1 MQGRMQLY
9 ESTVR
14 EYVFLPCLDTRASVV
29 MEHHW
34 LQVVYDKIVTLL
46 LYIVIFIFIL
56 IFDIVIVANKKSIF
70 VYIMIAY

>member
-1 MQGRMQLY
+1 MARMQGRMPLY

-34 LQVVYDKIVTLL
+34 LQVVYDKIVTLTLL
-46 LYIVIFIFIL
+46 LY
-56 IFDIVIVANKKSIF
+56 SI
-70 VYIMIAY
+70 

>member
-1 MQGRMQLY
+1 MARMQGRMPLY

-46 LYIVIFIFIL
+46 LYIVIY
-56 IFDIVIVANKKSIF
+56 KYS
-70 VYIMIAY
+70 YSY